1 MNKPSSGAA
10 AHRAEVAQDRADQ
23 REQENLEGAAEDRA
37 DEKVSHSHSKP
48 HDAAPSKTHKDECGD
63 VGDTGDHG
71 EIGENAK

>member
-37 DEKVSHSHSKP
+37 DEKAAHSHPKP
-48 HDAAPSKTHKDECGD
+48 DDASTSKTHKDECGD